1 MWSKTSVGSSPTAA
15 GSGHHRAGNRA
26 GRRLNTA
33 AAILILLIG
42 ATCLVFLTFT
52 DFGRGFDVDYL
63 LVLAA
68 VVFTVVGA
76 LILHRA
82 DGNRVGWVMAAA
94 GLALFAGGVADV
106 LAEDLLVGGGQWVD
120 AISGALWLSWLV
132 LVGLLMY
139 LFPTGRAVTPR
150 WRWLGWLGMVLAAM
164 SLSYVVSDQLCLE
177 DGSGGCLTWVDNPI
191 GIDGVPNPEY
201 GEFSAIG
208 LAGLVGFTLL
218 AAASLVVR
226 FVRSR
231 GVERLQLKWFAAA
244 VVGLIGA
251 TIVDSLLAERAAV
264 PAFLGNLLWSL
275 AIVALPVAI
284 GASILRYRLY
294 EIDRIVSRTV
304 TYLLV
309 VGLLAAAYAGAFI
322 LVTRLLPTQSDLGV
336 AAATLGVAALFNPV
350 RRRIQTM
357 VDRRFNRSRYNTQK
371 VMDDFSASLQDRI
384 DSASLVDGWLG
395 VVGETMQPAR
405 ISVWIR

>member
-1 MWSKTSVGSSPTAA
+1 MVEDVSGRSPIAD
-15 GSGHHRAGNRA
+15 GSGHHRAGSGA

-33 AAILILLIG
+33 AAFLVLLIG
-42 ATCLVFLTFT
+42 ATCLVFLIFT
-52 DFGRGFDVDYL
+52 DMSRGFEFDYL
-63 LVLAA
+63 LGLAA
-68 VVFTVVGA
+68 AVFTVVGA

-94 GLALFAGGVADV
+94 GLALFAGGVTDA
-106 LAEDLLVGGGQWVD
+106 LADLLDDRGQWVG

-177 DGSGGCLTWVDNPI
+177 DGSDGCVTWVDNPI

-201 GEFSAIG
+201 GEFSAFG

-244 VVGLIGA
+244 VVGLVGA
-251 TIVDSLLAERAAV
+251 TIADSLLTERARCRRSS
-264 PAFLGNLLWSL
+264 GTCC
-275 AIVALPVAI
+275 
-284 GASILRYRLY
+284 G
-294 EIDRIVSRTV
+294 VS
-304 TYLLV
+304 
-309 VGLLAAAYAGAFI
+309 
-322 LVTRLLPTQSDLGV
+322 PSW
-336 AAATLGVAALFNPV
+336 
-350 RRRIQTM
+350 
-357 VDRRFNRSRYNTQK
+357 RSRSP
-371 VMDDFSASLQDRI
+371 SAPRS
-384 DSASLVDGWLG
+384 
-395 VVGETMQPAR
+395 
-405 ISVWIR
+405 